1 MIESN
6 IELRVTVQ
14 RLKQF
19 KNALSVLRSNTE
31 INPIELEIRAGFIE
45 SEIEIF
51 EDDIRDY
58 LYRGL

>member
-14 RLKQF
+14 RLLEF
-19 KNALSVLRSNTE
+19 KTALKGLRSNTQMDPLE
-31 INPIELEIRAGFIE
+31 IEIRAGFIE
-45 SEIEIF
+45 SQIEIF
-51 EDDIRDY
+51 EDDIREY

>member
-14 RLKQF
+14 RLKEF
-19 KNALSVLRSNTE
+19 KTALNCLRSNSE
-31 INPIELEIRAGFIE
+31 INPIEIEIRAGFIE
-45 SEIEIF
+45 SQIEIF
-51 EDDIRDY
+51 EDDIREY